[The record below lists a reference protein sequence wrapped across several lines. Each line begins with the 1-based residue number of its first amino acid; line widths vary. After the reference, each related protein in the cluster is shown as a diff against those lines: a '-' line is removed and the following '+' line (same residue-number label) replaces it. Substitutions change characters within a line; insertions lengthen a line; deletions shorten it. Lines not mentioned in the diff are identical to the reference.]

1 MPTFRFGAIALGL
14 ALVAAACGGDGEAA
28 TTLATTAPPPT
39 TTAAQA
45 TTTVELS
52 GTSEATEATGSDV
65 DACVLVDADDAASVL
80 GSPAQIDTTSIAGFG
95 ETSVCAWITES
106 DALLVVTLFEGRQ
119 FYGGD
124 LLGDGDAIDFG
135 DEGYIVVEPTFGG
148 VSLDVVKGDWVLGLS
163 AAPFGIVDVEG
174 LPAAMMA
181 VARQATDRLP

>member
-28 TTLATTAPPPT
+28 TTLATTPPPT

-52 GTSEATEATGSDV
+52 GTSETTEATGSDV

-80 GSPAQIDTTSIAGFG
+80 GSPAQIDTTSIAGLG

-124 LLGDGDAIDFG
+124 LRGDGDAIDFG

-148 VSLDVVKGDWVLGLS
+148 VGLDVVKGDWVLGLS